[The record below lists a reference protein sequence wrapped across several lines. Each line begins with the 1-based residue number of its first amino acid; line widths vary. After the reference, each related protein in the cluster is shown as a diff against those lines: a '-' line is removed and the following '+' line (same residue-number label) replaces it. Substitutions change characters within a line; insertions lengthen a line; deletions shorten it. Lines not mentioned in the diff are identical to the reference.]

1 MTMTKVNLMN
11 QMKRMNRYFIKLLFL
26 SAIIYFK
33 NFKTKH
39 ILTQFHSAPV
49 QENFITAFYYQ

>member
-1 MTMTKVNLMN
+1 MTMTKVNLIN

-26 SAIIYFK
+26 STVIYVK
-33 NFKTKH
+33 NFNTKH

-49 QENFITAFYYQ
+49 QENFITAVYY